1 MKIKYGDL
9 IRIIIK
15 DGGLEMIALEYED
28 ITSLC
33 DVFYRVRK
41 YLITSG
47 LCIPVRVTVINFD
60 RSVYKTYEYDPIHY
74 IKSYL
79 CVVVPEYVTTTY
91 CDRWFFLA
99 MGRAFSDRK
108 TF

>member
-60 RSVYKTYEYDPIHY
+60 RSVLMRHGLIAILIQQNTALLEI
-74 IKSYL
+74 SL
-79 CVVVPEYVTTTY
+79 
-91 CDRWFFLA
+91 
-99 MGRAFSDRK
+99 
-108 TF
+108 

>member
-60 RSVYKTYEYDPIHY
+60 RSVYQTSESDPIH
-74 IKSYL
+74 
-79 CVVVPEYVTTTY
+79 
-91 CDRWFFLA
+91 
-99 MGRAFSDRK
+99 
-108 TF
+108 

>member
-47 LCIPVRVTVINFD
+47 LCIPVRVQSLILIV
-60 RSVYKTYEYDPIHY
+60 PY
-74 IKSYL
+74 IRLMNMIRFIKLNLIFALL
-79 CVVVPEYVTTTY
+79 CPNT
-91 CDRWFFLA
+91 L
-99 MGRAFSDRK
+99 
-108 TF
+108 

>member
-47 LCIPVRVTVINFD
+47 LCIPVRV
-60 RSVYKTYEYDPIHY
+60 
-74 IKSYL
+74 
-79 CVVVPEYVTTTY
+79 VVPEYVITAY